1 MTNHGRTMATALT
14 MSPGHWWW
22 SAREANPGTDV
33 AGLVPGYLGFTR
45 SALDTA
51 GRCHNR
57 MGSDGSWLDAPGL
70 GDWWGRAIWGLGSLS
85 ASSSDPALRAAA
97 LSGFRTAAKQRS
109 PHTRALAFAALGA
122 GEILLDRPAEWPARR
137 LLNDAV
143 AAIGVDRPDPTWPW
157 PEARLRYSNGSIAE
171 ALLIAGQALPDPVV
185 ASRGLHLLDF
195 LLRTETRDGHL
206 SVTPV
211 GGRGR
216 FDVTPAFDQQPIE
229 VAALADA
236 CARAFAMTADDR
248 WRSGVRMAWAWF
260 LGDNDTSIPM
270 FDPQT
275 GAGFDGL
282 HRAAPQP
289 QSGRRV
295 HPGGALDRATRPT
308 TRAARV
314 IAQRLVAAD
323 LRADPERVIARLY
336 LPGEESPDTQS
347 RTSHVV
353 ARVLALPEDRIERL
367 AARLVEEFADRHN
380 NYTDQLDE
388 HAAIIGSHLRQTPVM
403 SRARKQVMGASFT
416 AEYAVEAAALCNPS
430 AVLHPDQSGLRA
442 GQARLALS
450 LRAIGEGH
458 VSSLGFAAAVI
469 GPGATWAFEPRESP
483 AVPGISMPAQWA
495 RDHLRA
501 VLADEGQV
509 DELTHNVLAGLP
521 EVFTAS
527 EVERVLADA
536 HPELLTRPSAM
547 ASIEVLRRVMASAYE
562 VSFPAD
568 LGLSQQVIFPSTI
581 EERNGIEDARFVRF
595 HDDGQVDYR
604 ATYTAY
610 DGQQIAPRLLIS
622 PDLRTFRAHR
632 LAGPAARNKGMALF
646 PRRIDGRHWA
656 LCRSDGENTSVA
668 TSFDGRIWGRPTL
681 VQRPQASW
689 EVVQVGNCGSPIETD
704 RGWLVLTHGV
714 GPMRTYAVGAILL
727 DLNDPTRVRCR
738 LAEPLLEAGVDERD
752 GYVPNV
758 VYSCGGVVHD
768 GRLWLPYGIS
778 DSRIG
783 VAWASIDEL
792 LDAMIPEAP

>member
-1 MTNHGRTMATALT
+1 
-14 MSPGHWWW
+14 
-22 SAREANPGTDV
+22 
-33 AGLVPGYLGFTR
+33 
-45 SALDTA
+45 
-51 GRCHNR
+51 
-57 MGSDGSWLDAPGL
+57 
-70 GDWWGRAIWGLGSLS
+70 
-85 ASSSDPALRAAA
+85 
-97 LSGFRTAAKQRS
+97 
-109 PHTRALAFAALGA
+109 
-122 GEILLDRPAEWPARR
+122 
-137 LLNDAV
+137 
-143 AAIGVDRPDPTWPW
+143 
-157 PEARLRYSNGSIAE
+157 
-171 ALLIAGQALPDPVV
+171 
-185 ASRGLHLLDF
+185 
-195 LLRTETRDGHL
+195 
-206 SVTPV
+206 
-211 GGRGR
+211 
-216 FDVTPAFDQQPIE
+216 
-229 VAALADA
+229 
-236 CARAFAMTADDR
+236 
-248 WRSGVRMAWAWF
+248 
-260 LGDNDTSIPM
+260 
-270 FDPQT
+270 
-275 GAGFDGL
+275 
-282 HRAAPQP
+282 
-289 QSGRRV
+289 
-295 HPGGALDRATRPT
+295 
-308 TRAARV
+308 
-314 IAQRLVAAD
+314 
-323 LRADPERVIARLY
+323 
-336 LPGEESPDTQS
+336 
-347 RTSHVV
+347 
-353 ARVLALPEDRIERL
+353 
-367 AARLVEEFADRHN
+367 
-380 NYTDQLDE
+380 
-388 HAAIIGSHLRQTPVM
+388 
-403 SRARKQVMGASFT
+403 MGASFT

-430 AVLHPDQSGLRA
+430 AVLHPDQSGLGA

-483 AVPGISMPAQWA
+483 AVPGISMPAQWV

-509 DELTHNVLAGLP
+509 DELMHSVLAGLP

-527 EVERVLADA
+527 EAERVLTDA

-568 LGLSQQVIFPSTI
+568 LGLSQQVLFPSTI

-681 VQRPQASW
+681 VQRPQESW
-689 EVVQVGNCGSPIETD
+689 EVVQIGNCGSPIETD

-727 DLNDPTRVRCR
+727 DLNDPTRVSCR
-738 LAEPLLEAGVDERD
+738 LAEPLLEAGVHERD